1 MVNKENYGV
10 NDIKTLEG
18 IEAIRLRPGM
28 YIGSVGPEGV
38 RHITLEIIS
47 NAVDEYLNGHCTEC
61 SIRVSPDNEDN
72 YIEIKDNGRGVPF
85 GKAEDGSETLV
96 NVYTKLHTGAK
107 FDSDGKTGYNT
118 SGGMNGK

>member
-1 MVNKENYGV
+1 MSINVKSVIDNYGV

-47 NAVDEYLNGHCTEC
+47 NAVDEYLNGHCTQC
-61 SIRVSPDNEDN
+61 TISVTKDGD
-72 YIEIKDNGRGVPF
+72 IEICD
-85 GKAEDGSETLV
+85 L
-96 NVYTKLHTGAK
+96 
-107 FDSDGKTGYNT
+107 
-118 SGGMNGK
+118 